1 MYTKSEQKK
10 KQDTFKNWPLI
21 KNPQFLS
28 NPYET
33 SGYDIFKE
41 KSTKSCFGELLSQ
54 ESFKSRT
61 CDSIEKPWRLKL
73 MF

>member
-1 MYTKSEQKK
+1 MPLNKSSQPN
-10 KQDTFKNWPLI
+10 DTTARCPFGLLIVKLFPGDDFFKG
-21 KNPQFLS
+21 KLS
-28 NPYET
+28 Q
-33 SGYDIFKE
+33 
-41 KSTKSCFGELLSQ
+41 SCFGELLSQ